1 MFKILI
7 LLIAV
12 FVIVIILRKRGSEK
26 IETEVKDIPITYVCT
41 ECGLK
46 DCNCYKDSK
55 THKQ

>member
-12 FVIVIILRKRGSEK
+12 FVIVIIVKKSGSEE
-26 IETEVKDIPITYVCT
+26 IEKETKDKPITYVCT

-46 DCNCYKDSK
+46 DCNCYKEDK
-55 THKQ
+55 TYRH